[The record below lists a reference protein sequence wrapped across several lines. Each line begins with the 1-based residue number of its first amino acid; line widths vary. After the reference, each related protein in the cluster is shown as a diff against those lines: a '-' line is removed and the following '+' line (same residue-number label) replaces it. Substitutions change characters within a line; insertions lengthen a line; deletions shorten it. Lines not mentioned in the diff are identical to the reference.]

1 MLGNETASEV
11 ARRFLSFGAE
21 VERRLQAQR
30 LMQPFDREFPSDVA
44 GRVVIKAEF
53 VPYTWREVAE
63 MQDDLATHN
72 EVGKLPRWEDIIP

>member
-1 MLGNETASEV
+1 
-11 ARRFLSFGAE
+11 
-21 VERRLQAQR
+21 
-30 LMQPFDREFPSDVA
+30 MQPFDREFPSDVA